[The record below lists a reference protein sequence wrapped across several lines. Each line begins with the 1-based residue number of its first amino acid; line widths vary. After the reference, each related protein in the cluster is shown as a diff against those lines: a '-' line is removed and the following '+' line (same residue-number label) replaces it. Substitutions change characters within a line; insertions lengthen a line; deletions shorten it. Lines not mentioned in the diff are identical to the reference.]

1 MRNCFKK
8 IYETKFKRIRKK
20 AYLCIIFLGSKWVE
34 SAGEHFKNQSLMTFE
49 TIKTIGKILSGI
61 VLYRMVTVLFVLCLP
76 VISFANSLT
85 SNNLLECKSSHQA
98 LFSHKMY
105 AINCETLGKIRK
117 RYELAKT
124 QQRYVSLCSRYQ
136 AMRLFSGYNW
146 WIMW

>member
-1 MRNCFKK
+1 
-8 IYETKFKRIRKK
+8 
-20 AYLCIIFLGSKWVE
+20 
-34 SAGEHFKNQSLMTFE
+34 MTFE

-61 VLYRMVTVLFVLCLP
+61 VLYRMVAVLFVLCLP

-124 QQRYVSLCSRYQ
+124 SNATSHSVAGIRQCDCL
-136 AMRLFSGYNW
+136 ADTIDG
-146 WIMW
+146 